1 MKKILPLFSY
11 LFHPT
16 FIPAFGTLLYL
27 FYSENYFAAE
37 MQYLILLEVVIITIL
52 IPISFFY
59 FLKTI
64 GKADSVMLSK
74 LSQRK
79 IPLAIQAILLAIL
92 LVKGLPVDRIPELY
106 FFLLGGGVSI
116 VIALILV
123 FAKVKASI
131 HMIGISTLT
140 TFVIGI
146 SVHERINMLDMISFL
161 ILMNGIIAASR
172 LQMKAHTLVEI
183 AIGFFS
189 GMLPQLLLWYFWL

>member
-1 MKKILPLFSY
+1 
-11 LFHPT
+11 
-16 FIPAFGTLLYL
+16 
-27 FYSENYFAAE
+27 

-64 GKADSVMLSK
+64 GKADSAMLSK

-79 IPLAIQAILLAIL
+79 IPLVIQAILLAIL
-92 LVKGLPVDRIPELY
+92 LIKGIPVDRIPELY
-106 FFLLGGGVSI
+106 FFLLGGGISI
-116 VIALILV
+116 IIALIFV

-131 HMIGISTLT
+131 HMIGISTFT
-140 TFVIGI
+140 MFAIGI
-146 SVHERINMLDMISFL
+146 SVHARINMLDMISFL

-172 LQMKAHTLVEI
+172 LQMKAHTFVEI